1 MNNIKGITVEL
12 GGDTTKLSSALKGVN
27 KDIRDLQSEL
37 KQINTQLKFNPGSTE
52 LLAQKQKVLK
62 ESVDATKQKLEQL
75 KSMESQVKQQFA
87 SGNLGE
93 EKYRAFEREIEQT
106 KDKLKG
112 LQKQAQEFGS
122 VAGQQFQL
130 AGEKIKSSGDKI
142 GGVGQKLM
150 PVSTAAAGVGA
161 AAVKMSSD
169 FETSGNKVS
178 TIADTTQV
186 SMDTLEKGVLNL
198 STKTGESASGLNE
211 ALYQTIS
218 AGVQTKDAVSV
229 LGTAVET
236 AKGGFTDTSTAID
249 TLTTVMNSYQ
259 MKTSEAK
266 HVSDLLIQT
275 QNLGKTTVG
284 QLGQS
289 LGNVIP
295 TASAAGV
302 SFQDLMGSIAELTK
316 QGLPTSEAITG
327 MKAALSNVIKPTSDA
342 AQTAE
347 KLGINF
353 NQAHL
358 KSVGWAQFLTE
369 VKEKTGGNVTTM
381 GKLFGSVEALNAVTV
396 LAGKGSKDFA
406 SVLDQ
411 MGKSAGTTDSAVSKM
426 EKGTGASFERAMNS
440 MKNAAIQL
448 GTALAPVA
456 QKIAQVIQQIAQ
468 KLNSLSPAQQ
478 QLIAKI
484 LLVVAAVG
492 PALIVAGKMITA
504 IGSIVKVVG
513 LLMHP
518 VGAVIAIIGV
528 AVAAIK
534 HLWDTNIG
542 FRNGV
547 INIWNGIKSFFQGIP
562 GFFQNLWNTI
572 TGFFKGIP
580 AFFQNLGNSIKSGIT
595 GALKNAQSS
604 IVGTLQSAN
613 DSIIENSIFGDAA
626 QSEVDGFFDDLNT
639 KVNNSVAKNNAT
651 LAGGITKIN
660 DSLGSMTNDVQSSVE
675 WIGTTFLTVFK
686 DIFTGNFSDIP
697 KQFANLF
704 RQLGQNAQDFIL
716 SFGKL
721 FAGLGQS
728 LLGVFQGIGNTVLNA
743 LKTAW
748 AKVVSFFTQ
757 SIPAAINAVGQWFQ
771 QLPYKIGYAIGLAIG
786 SVMKL
791 GTSIKNWA
799 TTQLP
804 QLINNIVQWFQQL
817 PGKIWS
823 SLVSV
828 VTKIGIWG
836 TNMLTTASSCA
847 QQTITGVLTWF
858 QQLPGR
864 IWGFLTQAIQ
874 HIKNWGTQTANN
886 AKVGAQNAIVAVL
899 AWFQQLPGKIWGFLT
914 QVIQHVKDWATQTL
928 NSAKSGAQN
937 VITAVTGFFQ
947 QLPGKIWNELVK
959 VVTNIGKWIGNMSS
973 FIASNFPRIVSSI
986 VGFFQSIPGKMLNIG
1001 SNIVHGIW
1009 NGISGAAGWLW
1020 NQITGF
1026 CNGIV
1031 NGIKSALGIH
1041 SPSRV
1046 MADVVG
1052 KNMVLGIGQGFADNM
1067 QSVTGTM
1074 SDSLRQSIGGLTA
1087 TVPVTAS
1094 LGAQY
1099 AGATAA
1105 TASSIVPV
1113 QPQYNINVYAQDINN
1128 PKRTAQQIGEE
1139 LDFLQRR
1146 KAAAYGTA

>member
-1 MNNIKGITVEL
+1 MANNIKGITVEI
-12 GGDTTKLSSALKGVN
+12 GGDTTKLSTAMKDVN
-27 KDIRDLQSEL
+27 KETYSLQSEL

-75 KSMESQVKQQFA
+75 KSVESQVKQQFA

-93 EKYRAFEREIEQT
+93 EKYRAFEREVEQT
-106 KDKLKG
+106 EDKLKS

-122 VAGQQFQL
+122 VAGQKFQL
-130 AGEKIKSSGDKI
+130 AGDKIKSAGDKI

-150 PVSTAAAGVGA
+150 PVSTAAAGVGT
-161 AAVKMSSD
+161 AAVKMASD
-169 FETSGNKVS
+169 FETSGNKVA

-513 LLMHP
+513 LLMNP
-518 VGAVIAIIGV
+518 VGAVIAIIGGAVV
-528 AVAAIK
+528 AVK
-534 HLWDTNIG
+534 HLWDTNTG
-542 FRNGV
+542 FRTAV
-547 INIWNGIKSFFQGIP
+547 INIWNGIKAFFSTIGTFFGKIFNGIVNAVKSVVTFFQTLPQFFSGLWTTITTALQNFWNSIVAFFTQGIP
-562 GFFQNLWNTI
+562 NF
-572 TGFFKGIP
+572 
-580 AFFQNLGNSIKSGIT
+580 
-595 GALKNAQSS
+595 
-604 IVGTLQSAN
+604 
-613 DSIIENSIFGDAA
+613 
-626 QSEVDGFFDDLNT
+626 LN
-639 KVNNSVAKNNAT
+639 N
-651 LAGGITKIN
+651 
-660 DSLGSMTNDVQSSVE
+660 
-675 WIGTTFLTVFK
+675 
-686 DIFTGNFSDIP
+686 
-697 KQFANLF
+697 
-704 RQLGQNAQDFIL
+704 
-716 SFGKL
+716 
-721 FAGLGQS
+721 
-728 LLGVFQGIGNTVLNA
+728 
-743 LKTAW
+743 LKT
-748 AKVVSFFTQ
+748 
-757 SIPAAINAVGQWFQ
+757 WFMK
-771 QLPYKIGYAIGLAIG
+771 LPENIGYALGFAIG
-786 SVMKL
+786 KL
-791 GTSIKNWA
+791 IKFGADAIAWA
-799 TTQLP
+799 GQAIP
-804 QLINNIVQWFQQL
+804 QLINNIGTFFSQLPGKIWNFLVQAIDKIKTWGQNCISYITTNFPRFVQSVVQFFQQL

-823 SLVSV
+823 EL
-828 VTKIGIWG
+828 
-836 TNMLTTASSCA
+836 C
-847 QQTITGVLTWF
+847 
-858 QQLPGR
+858 
-864 IWGFLTQAIQ
+864 
-874 HIKNWGTQTANN
+874 
-886 AKVGAQNAIVAVL
+886 KVI
-899 AWFQQLPGKIWGFLT
+899 
-914 QVIQHVKDWATQTL
+914 
-928 NSAKSGAQN
+928 
-937 VITAVTGFFQ
+937 
-947 QLPGKIWNELVK
+947 
-959 VVTNIGKWIGNMSS
+959 TNIGIWIGNMGS

-1001 SNIVHGIW
+1001 KNIVTGIW
-1009 NGISGAAGWLW
+1009 NGINGAASWLW

-1031 NGIKSALGIH
+1031 NGIKGALGIH

-1074 SDSLRQSIGGLTA
+1074 SDSLHQSINGLTA
-1087 TVPVTAS
+1087 TVPVTANIGTRYANGVTQS
-1094 LGAQY
+1094 TQ
-1099 AGATAA
+1099 AGAA
-1105 TASSIVPV
+1105 IV
-1113 QPQYNINVYAQDINN
+1113 QPQYNIKVYASDINN
-1128 PKRTAQQIGEE
+1128 PKRTAQEIGEQ

>member
-27 KDIRDLQSEL
+27 KDTRDLQSEL
-37 KQINTQLKFNPGSTE
+37 KQINTQLKFNPSSTE
-52 LLAQKQKVLK
+52 LLAQKQKALK
-62 ESVDATKQKLEQL
+62 ESIDATKQKLEQL
-75 KSMESQVKQQFA
+75 KSVESQVKQQFE

-106 KDKLKG
+106 ENKLKG
-112 LQKQAQEFGS
+112 LKKQANEFGS
-122 VAGQQFQL
+122 VAGQQFQV
-130 AGEKIKSSGDKI
+130 AGEKIKSAGDKI
-142 GGVGQKLM
+142 GAVGQKIM
-150 PVSTAAAGVGA
+150 PVSAAAAGAGV

-169 FETSGNKVS
+169 FETSGNKVA

-198 STKTGESASGLNE
+198 STKTGESASDLNE

-295 TASAAGV
+295 TANAAGV
-302 SFQDLMGSIAELTK
+302 SFKDLMGSIAELTK

-456 QKIAQVIQQIAQ
+456 QKIAQTIQQVAQ

-478 QLIAKI
+478 QMIAKI
-484 LLVVAAVG
+484 LLATAALA
-492 PALIVAGKMITA
+492 PLIVGVGKVVHSFGLLTDGVGKLITHFGAFAKVLKGGSGISAAFTALLTPGGKVVVIIGLIAVA
-504 IGSIVKVVG
+504 IGVV
-513 LLMHP
+513 
-518 VGAVIAIIGV
+518 VTAV
-528 AVAAIK
+528 K
-534 HLWDTNIG
+534 HLWDTNVG
-542 FRNGV
+542 FRNAV
-547 INIWNGIKSFFQGIP
+547 ITIWNGIKAFFSTIGT
-562 GFFQNLWNTI
+562 FFGTV
-572 TGFFKGIP
+572 FKGIIT
-580 AFFQNLGNSIKSGIT
+580 AVKSVVTFFQTLPQFFTGLWTTITTALQNFWNSI
-595 GALKNAQSS
+595 
-604 IVGTLQSAN
+604 
-613 DSIIENSIFGDAA
+613 
-626 QSEVDGFFDDLNT
+626 
-639 KVNNSVAKNNAT
+639 
-651 LAGGITKIN
+651 
-660 DSLGSMTNDVQSSVE
+660 
-675 WIGTTFLTVFK
+675 
-686 DIFTGNFSDIP
+686 
-697 KQFANLF
+697 
-704 RQLGQNAQDFIL
+704 
-716 SFGKL
+716 
-721 FAGLGQS
+721 
-728 LLGVFQGIGNTVLNA
+728 
-743 LKTAW
+743 
-748 AKVVSFFTQ
+748 VSFFTQ
-757 SIPAAINAVGQWFQ
+757 GIPNFMNQVKGWFMH
-771 QLPYKIGYAIGLAIG
+771 LPENLGLVLGLAIG
-786 SVMKL
+786 KL
-791 GTSIKNWA
+791 IKFGADAIIWA
-799 TTQLP
+799 AQAIP
-804 QLINNIVQWFQQL
+804 QLINNIGTFFSQL
-817 PGKIWS
+817 PGKIW
-823 SLVSV
+823 
-828 VTKIGIWG
+828 
-836 TNMLTTASSCA
+836 N
-847 QQTITGVLTWF
+847 
-858 QQLPGR
+858 
-864 IWGFLTQAIQ
+864 FLTQAIEK
-874 HIKNWGTQTANN
+874 IKTWGSNCISYVQSNFPRF
-886 AKVGAQNAIVAVL
+886 VQSVV
-899 AWFQQLPGKIWGFLT
+899 
-914 QVIQHVKDWATQTL
+914 
-928 NSAKSGAQN
+928 S
-937 VITAVTGFFQ
+937 FFQ

-959 VVTNIGKWIGNMSS
+959 VVTNIGKWVGSMVSS
-973 FIASNFPRIVSSI
+973 AASNLPRFVSSVI
-986 VGFFQSIPGKMLNIG
+986 NIIGQLPGKVVSIG
-1001 SNIVHGIW
+1001 GNIVRGIW
-1009 NGISGAAGWLW
+1009 NGISGAAGWLYD
-1020 NQITGF
+1020 QVAGF
-1026 CNGIV
+1026 ARGIV

-1074 SDSLRQSIGGLTA
+1074 TDSLHQSISGLK
-1087 TVPVTAS
+1087 TVVPISAS
-1094 LGAQY
+1094 IGAQY
-1099 AGATAA
+1099 ANGATQSAQTGAA
-1105 TASSIVPV
+1105 IV
-1113 QPQYNINVYAQDINN
+1113 QPQYNIKVYASDINN
-1128 PKRTAQQIGEE
+1128 PKKTAQQIGEE

-1146 KAAAYGTA
+1146 RSIAYGTV

>member
-1 MNNIKGITVEL
+1 MKAEMIEFMANNIKGITVEI
-12 GGDTTKLSSALKGVN
+12 GGDATKLSTAMKDVN
-27 KDIRDLQSEL
+27 KETYSLQSEL

-75 KSMESQVKQQFA
+75 KSVESQVKQQFA

-93 EKYRAFEREIEQT
+93 EKYRAFEREVEQT
-106 KDKLKG
+106 EDKLKS
-112 LQKQAQEFGS
+112 LKKQANEFGS
-122 VAGQQFQL
+122 VAGQKFQL
-130 AGEKIKSSGDKI
+130 AGDKIKSAGDKI

-150 PVSTAAAGVGA
+150 PVSTAAAGVGT
-161 AAVKMSSD
+161 AAVKMASD
-169 FETSGNKVS
+169 FETSGNKVA

-198 STKTGESASGLNE
+198 STKTGESASDLNE

-369 VKEKTGGNVTTM
+369 IKEKTGGNVTTM

-411 MGKSAGTTDSAVSKM
+411 MGKSAGTTDSAMSKM

-468 KLNSLSPAQQ
+468 KLNSLPPAQQ

-513 LLMHP
+513 MLMNP

-528 AVAAIK
+528 AVVAIK
-534 HLWDTNIG
+534 HLWDTNTG
-542 FRNGV
+542 FRTAV
-547 INIWNGIKSFFQGIP
+547 INIWNGIKAFFSTIGT
-562 GFFQNLWNTI
+562 FFGTI
-572 TGFFKGIP
+572 FKGIIT
-580 AFFQNLGNSIKSGIT
+580 AVKSVVTFFQTLPQFFTGLWTTITTALQNFWNSI
-595 GALKNAQSS
+595 
-604 IVGTLQSAN
+604 
-613 DSIIENSIFGDAA
+613 
-626 QSEVDGFFDDLNT
+626 
-639 KVNNSVAKNNAT
+639 
-651 LAGGITKIN
+651 
-660 DSLGSMTNDVQSSVE
+660 
-675 WIGTTFLTVFK
+675 
-686 DIFTGNFSDIP
+686 
-697 KQFANLF
+697 
-704 RQLGQNAQDFIL
+704 
-716 SFGKL
+716 
-721 FAGLGQS
+721 
-728 LLGVFQGIGNTVLNA
+728 
-743 LKTAW
+743 
-748 AKVVSFFTQ
+748 VSFFTQ
-757 SIPAAINAVGQWFQ
+757 GIPNFMNQVKDWFMH
-771 QLPYKIGYAIGLAIG
+771 LPENLGYALGFAIG
-786 SVMKL
+786 KL
-791 GTSIKNWA
+791 IKFGADAIIWA
-799 TTQLP
+799 GQAIP
-804 QLINNIVQWFQQL
+804 QLINNIGTFFSQL
-817 PGKIWS
+817 PGKIW
-823 SLVSV
+823 
-828 VTKIGIWG
+828 
-836 TNMLTTASSCA
+836 N
-847 QQTITGVLTWF
+847 
-858 QQLPGR
+858 
-864 IWGFLTQAIQ
+864 FLTQAIEK
-874 HIKNWGTQTANN
+874 IKTWGSNCISYVVSN
-886 AKVGAQNAIVAVL
+886 FPRFVSS
-899 AWFQQLPGKIWGFLT
+899 
-914 QVIQHVKDWATQTL
+914 VI
-928 NSAKSGAQN
+928 S
-937 VITAVTGFFQ
+937 FFQ
-947 QLPGKIWNELVK
+947 QLPGKIWTELSK
-959 VVTNIGKWIGNMSS
+959 VVTNIGRWVGSMVSS
-973 FIASNFPRIVSSI
+973 AASNLPRFVSSVI
-986 VGFFQSIPGKMLNIG
+986 NIIGQLPGKVVSIG
-1001 SNIVHGIW
+1001 GNIVRGIW

-1067 QSVTGTM
+1067 QSVTSTM
-1074 SDSLRQSIGGLTA
+1074 SDSLHQSINGLTA
-1087 TVPVTAS
+1087 TVPVSANI
-1094 LGAQY
+1094 GAGYY
-1099 AGATAA
+1099 AGSTVQNTQSTAA
-1105 TASSIVPV
+1105 AV

-1146 KAAAYGTA
+1146 RAAAYGNYTSVV

>member
-1 MNNIKGITVEL
+1 MKAEMIEFMANNIKGITVEI
-12 GGDTTKLSSALKGVN
+12 GGDTTKLSTAMKDVN
-27 KDIRDLQSEL
+27 KETYSLQSEL

-62 ESVDATKQKLEQL
+62 ESIDATKQKLEQL
-75 KSMESQVKQQFA
+75 KSVESQVKQQFE
-87 SGNLGE
+87 SGELGAD
-93 EKYRAFEREIEQT
+93 KFRAFEREIEQT
-106 KDKLKG
+106 ESKLKG

-122 VAGQQFQL
+122 VAGQKFQL
-130 AGEKIKSSGDKI
+130 AGDKIKSAGDKI

-150 PVSTAAAGVGA
+150 PVSTAAAGVGT
-161 AAVKMSSD
+161 AAVKMASD
-169 FETSGNKVS
+169 FETSGNKVA

-198 STKTGESASGLNE
+198 STKTGESASDLNE

-284 QLGQS
+284 ELGQS

-369 VKEKTGGNVTTM
+369 IKEKTGGNVTTM

-448 GTALAPVA
+448 GTVLAPVA

-513 LLMHP
+513 LLMNP
-518 VGAVIAIIGV
+518 VGAVIAIIGGAVV
-528 AVAAIK
+528 AVK
-534 HLWDTNIG
+534 HLWDTNTG
-542 FRNGV
+542 FRTAV
-547 INIWNGIKSFFQGIP
+547 INIWNGIKAFFSTIGTFFGTIFNGIVNAVKSVVTFFQTLPQFFSGLWTAITTALKNFWNNVVAFFTQGIP
-562 GFFQNLWNTI
+562 NLMN
-572 TGFFKGIP
+572 
-580 AFFQNLGNSIKSGIT
+580 NIKNWFMK
-595 GALKNAQSS
+595 LP
-604 IVGTLQSAN
+604 
-613 DSIIENSIFGDAA
+613 EN
-626 QSEVDGFFDDLNT
+626 
-639 KVNNSVAKNNAT
+639 
-651 LAGGITKIN
+651 
-660 DSLGSMTNDVQSSVE
+660 
-675 WIGTTFLTVFK
+675 
-686 DIFTGNFSDIP
+686 
-697 KQFANLF
+697 
-704 RQLGQNAQDFIL
+704 
-716 SFGKL
+716 
-721 FAGLGQS
+721 
-728 LLGVFQGIGNTVLNA
+728 
-743 LKTAW
+743 
-748 AKVVSFFTQ
+748 
-757 SIPAAINAVGQWFQ
+757 
-771 QLPYKIGYAIGLAIG
+771 IGYALGFAIG
-786 SVMKL
+786 KL
-791 GTSIKNWA
+791 IQWGAQAIAWA
-799 TTQLP
+799 AQAIP
-804 QLINNIVQWFQQL
+804 QLINNIGTFFSQL
-817 PGKIWS
+817 PGKIWNF
-823 SLVSV
+823 LVQAFTKIALWGGNCISFVASNFPKFVQSV
-828 VTKIGIWG
+828 V
-836 TNMLTTASSCA
+836 
-847 QQTITGVLTWF
+847 Q
-858 QQLPGR
+858 
-864 IWGFLTQAIQ
+864 
-874 HIKNWGTQTANN
+874 
-886 AKVGAQNAIVAVL
+886 
-899 AWFQQLPGKIWGFLT
+899 
-914 QVIQHVKDWATQTL
+914 
-928 NSAKSGAQN
+928 
-937 VITAVTGFFQ
+937 FFQ

-959 VVTNIGKWIGNMSS
+959 VVTNIGKWVGNMIS

-986 VGFFQSIPGKMLNIG
+986 VGFFQSIPGKMLDIG
-1001 SNIVHGIW
+1001 RNIVTGIW

-1031 NGIKSALGIH
+1031 NGIKGALGIH

-1052 KNMVLGIGQGFADNM
+1052 KNMVLGIGQGFANNM
-1067 QSVTGTM
+1067 QSVTSTM
-1074 SDSLRQSIGGLTA
+1074 SDSLHQSINGLTA
-1087 TVPVTAS
+1087 NVPVTANI
-1094 LGAQY
+1094 GTGYY
-1099 AGATAA
+1099 AGSPAQNTQSTAA
-1105 TASSIVPV
+1105 TV

-1146 KAAAYGTA
+1146 RAAAYGNYTSVV